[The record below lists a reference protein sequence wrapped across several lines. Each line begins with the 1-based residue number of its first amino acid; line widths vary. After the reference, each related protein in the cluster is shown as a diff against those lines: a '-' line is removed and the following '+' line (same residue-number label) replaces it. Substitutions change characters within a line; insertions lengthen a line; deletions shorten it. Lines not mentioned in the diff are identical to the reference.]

1 MKNIFQDG
9 FGKLA
14 GQAGTAKSSPC
25 ETSEAD
31 SSLAS
36 MLQTVKQFAENPR
49 EPAQLTEKELL
60 LALSVSAPLTAWLK
74 AVDGY
79 ALGDVLAGRVL
90 PGWKAVEGRSQRQF
104 TDAQAAIR
112 ALVADGTPEEL
123 LYERKPLSPAQMEK
137 RVGTAA
143 FLRCAAPFVG
153 KTAGKPV
160 LAPENDPRKAYSS
173 CGSEG
178 VGS

>member
-1 MKNIFQDG
+1 MKNFFQDG

-14 GQAGTAKSSPC
+14 EQANSAKQSPC
-25 ETSEAD
+25 GTSGAD
-31 SSLAS
+31 SSFTS
-36 MLQTVKQFAENPR
+36 MLQTVKQFAENPK

-60 LALSVSAPLTAWLK
+60 LALSASAPLTAWLK
-74 AVDGY
+74 EVGEY
-79 ALGDVLAGRVL
+79 ALGDLLAGRAI

-104 TDAQAAIR
+104 TDVQAAVR
-112 ALVADGTPEEL
+112 ALVAGGTPEEL

-143 FLRCAAPFVG
+143 FLRCAAPFVA

-160 LAPENDPRKAYSS
+160 LAPESDPRRAYAAG
-173 CGSEG
+173 GSG
-178 VGS
+178 AAVS